1 MTAILSTTLVALS
14 FALLAPA
21 AILLALITGS
31 GDPAHNVGRLW
42 AKIVL
47 WISRVKVDVT
57 GQEHIPGG
65 FPVVFASNHAS
76 QLDIPVV
83 YQALPVQFR
92 FLVKKEL
99 FRIPLFGSA
108 MRRSGYIPID
118 RTRGKAALQSL
129 REAADRIREG
139 TSVVVF
145 PEGTRSPDG
154 RLRAFKV
161 GGMML
166 AIKAQCAVIP
176 VAISGSHKRLP
187 KGSLR
192 IRPGRIHVSIG
203 RPVPTVGEDGPRSKD
218 EVTAEVWETISSMLA
233 EDNRPA

>member
-1 MTAILSTTLVALS
+1 MTAILSTILVALS
-14 FALLAPA
+14 FALLAPM

-42 AKIVL
+42 GKFVL
-47 WISRVKVDVT
+47 WGSRVKVEVT
-57 GQEHIPGG
+57 GQEHIPSGV
-65 FPVVFASNHAS
+65 PVVFASNHTS
-76 QLDIPVV
+76 QFDIPIL
-83 YQALPVQFR
+83 YQTLPVQFR

-99 FRIPLFGSA
+99 FKIPLFGAA
-108 MRRSGYIPID
+108 MRRTGYIPID

-129 REAADRIREG
+129 REAANRIREG

-154 RLRAFKV
+154 RLSSFKV

-166 AIKAQCAVIP
+166 AIKAQCPVMP
-176 VAISGSHKRLP
+176 VAISGSHKILP

-192 IRPGRIHVSIG
+192 IRPGRVHVSVG
-203 RPVPTVGEDGPRSKD
+203 RPVPTVDADGPRSKN
-218 EVTAEVWETISSMLA
+218 EVTTEVWGTIASML
-233 EDNRPA
+233 EGDNRPT